1 MTKVFVGR
9 GRRDRCERCQ
19 SLLISSASTNLGNGK
34 SKEEEEE
41 KEEEE
46 DDDADDDDD
55 DEDEDEE
62 EEEENSMNES
72 CVFEIR
78 REMKMEQALT
88 HFGANFFNLSVEIR
102 VSFGE

>member
-41 KEEEE
+41 EEEEE

-55 DEDEDEE
+55 DDDDEE